1 MQPEKLIIF
10 DTTLRDGEQCP
21 GASLNIKEKLEIARQ
36 LALLNV
42 DVIEAGFPV
51 ASPGDF
57 ESVKQIAEE
66 IRGATIAGLSRALEK
81 DIEATA
87 RALEKAQSPRIHV
100 FLSTSKVHR
109 EHMVEKAKEEIIEM
123 GVKAIQFARK
133 YCDDVEFSPMDATRT
148 EKDFLSDVTRE
159 VISAGATTVNI
170 PDTVGYT
177 IPAEFAELI
186 KHLKTNVSNID
197 QAVISVH
204 CHNDLGLA
212 VANSLAAVQSGAR
225 QVECTING
233 IGERAGNAA
242 MEEIVMAVR
251 TRKDFF
257 QSVYTG
263 VETKHIQPCSK
274 MVSSLT
280 GFFVQRNKA
289 IVGKNAFAHESGI
302 HQHGFLKRKDTFE
315 IMDPADV
322 GGEES
327 ELVMG
332 KHSGRN
338 ALQSKVQEL
347 GYTLDKD
354 ELDRVFQE
362 FKVLADEKKEIFED
376 DFHTL
381 IQKRKFS
388 VEQQNTYKLDSVK
401 CGFETGK
408 IPEAQVTLISMDNK
422 KHSANANG
430 DGPVD
435 AIYNAIDKI
444 TGLSCKLLDYQ
455 VMAKTKGQDAQG
467 EVTIRVQH
475 EKREVLGK
483 GAGVNTLE
491 ASTLSYLNAINKLL
505 LKSKS
510 GPVEGSELPGP

>member
-1 MQPEKLIIF
+1 M
-10 DTTLRDGEQCP
+10 
-21 GASLNIKEKLEIARQ
+21 
-36 LALLNV
+36 
-42 DVIEAGFPV
+42 
-51 ASPGDF
+51 
-57 ESVKQIAEE
+57 
-66 IRGATIAGLSRALEK
+66 
-81 DIEATA
+81 
-87 RALEKAQSPRIHV
+87 
-100 FLSTSKVHR
+100 
-109 EHMVEKAKEEIIEM
+109 
-123 GVKAIQFARK
+123 
-133 YCDDVEFSPMDATRT
+133 
-148 EKDFLSDVTRE
+148 
-159 VISAGATTVNI
+159 
-170 PDTVGYT
+170 
-177 IPAEFAELI
+177 
-186 KHLKTNVSNID
+186 KTNVSNID
-197 QAVISVH
+197 QAIISVH

-212 VANSLAAVQSGAR
+212 VANSLSAVQAGAR

-242 MEEIVMAVR
+242 MEEVVMAVR

-257 QSVYTG
+257 SSVYTG
-263 VETKHIQPCSK
+263 IETKHIQPCSK
-274 MVSSLT
+274 LVSSLT

-315 IMDPADV
+315 IMDPKDV

-338 ALQSKVQEL
+338 ALLHKVQEL
-347 GYTLDKD
+347 GYNLNQD

-362 FKVLADEKKEIFED
+362 FKILADEKKEIFED

-381 IQKRKFS
+381 IQKQKFS
-388 VEQQNTYKLDSVK
+388 EEQQNTYKLGSLQ

-408 IPEAQVTLISMDNK
+408 VPQATVVLVSRDGKE
-422 KHSANANG
+422 HSSSASG

-435 AIYNAIDKI
+435 AIYNAIDKV
-444 TGLSCKLLDYQ
+444 TGLSCKLVDYQ
-455 VMAKTKGQDAQG
+455 VMAKTKGRDAQG
-467 EVTIRVQH
+467 EVTVRVQH

-483 GAGVNTLE
+483 GAGVNTIE
-491 ASTLSYLNAINKLL
+491 ASGYAYVNAINKLL